1 MYKRQLPRTDDEFE
15 RAKDLIVEAICGGLE
30 NGMTGRAPTS
40 G

>member
-1 MYKRQLPRTDDEFE
+1 VLPRTDEEFE

-30 NGMTGRAPTS
+30 NGAPSDPPAS